1 MMIFNSSETL
11 AHWGRCT
18 IYRYKVKNQP
28 NKQKPHQLEYL
39 NKGGTTVAISYY
51 LFCTSWLCFEEGG
64 DPVLGIIPTLALLL
78 FTPCLYYPHFLFT
91 SFKSPQSW
99 LIFMRLLLISSKRWI
114 SLNFELKFAT
124 IKNKYQVTWEEMLDA
139 YERHII
145 QDVTFILF

>member
-1 MMIFNSSETL
+1 MMVFNSSETL

-18 IYRYKVKNQP
+18 IYRYRVKKK
-28 NKQKPHQLEYL
+28 KQTNPTNFNAWINEEL
-39 NKGGTTVAISYY
+39 AISYY
-51 LFCTSWLCFEEGG
+51 LFYTSWLCFEEGG
-64 DPVLGIIPTLALLL
+64 DPVLGIIPTVALLL
-78 FTPCLYYPHFLFT
+78 FTPYLYYPHLLFT

-99 LIFMRLLLISSKRWI
+99 LIFMRPLLVSSKRWI
-114 SLNFELKFAT
+114 SLNFELKFAI